1 MSGVL
6 AINQYILDL
15 LYEESTCKM
24 LLGGIV
30 CVDLAI
36 EEKIEKEM
44 GDEIDEIDKRGVQCK
59 YSGGPGGL
67 CRVP

>member
-1 MSGVL
+1 M
-6 AINQYILDL
+6 
-15 LYEESTCKM
+15 
-24 LLGGIV
+24 

-36 EEKIEKEM
+36 EEEIEKEM
-44 GDEIDEIDKRGVQCK
+44 GDEIDEIDKRGVCK